1 MKIKQ
6 KIKSDTLS
14 KVIAESME
22 NKKAE
27 DIKIINLKSIE
38 NSVTDY
44 FVIATGTSNIHIDSI
59 SYGIEKDVF
68 RILHE
73 KPWKTEGKDNS
84 EWVLI
89 DFIDVVVH
97 VFNKENR
104 NEYNL
109 EGLWGDGNE
118 NFKIK

>member
-6 KIKSDTLS
+6 KINSKKLS
-14 KVIAESME
+14 KFIAVSME

-27 DIKIINLKSIE
+27 DIKIINLKNIK

-44 FVIATGTSNIHIDSI
+44 FVLATGNSNIHIDSI
-59 SYGIEKDVF
+59 AEGIEEDVF
-68 RILHE
+68 NNFHE
-73 KPWKTEGKDNS
+73 KPWSKEGKDNS

-89 DFIDVVVH
+89 DFIDVVAH
-97 VFNKENR
+97 VFNEKNR

-109 EGLWGDGNE
+109 EGLWGDDNE
-118 NFKIK
+118 KSLN

>member
-1 MKIKQ
+1 MKIKE
-6 KIKSDTLS
+6 KIKSNSLS

-27 DIKIINLKSIE
+27 DIKIINLKNIK

-59 SYGIEKDVF
+59 SEGIEEDVLKNF
-68 RILHE
+68 HE

-84 EWVLI
+84 EWILI

-104 NEYNL
+104 NQYNL

-118 NFKIK
+118 NIKN